1 MLLSLLVKLMILQA
15 FSQNAL
21 CDTSSMSARVSTSA
35 KMMMTISSWLLR
47 INQARRIAWK
57 LVMIHKVHFLASA
70 PMFFMLRF
78 RIGLNIRKVLLCIM
92 RVIMMGLPG
101 AFMTNEVWIHQIM
114 TLRHSIEQELP
125 IYVNIFRLKIDAV
138 WYSLLR
144 VLILI

>member
-1 MLLSLLVKLMILQA
+1 MLLSLLVELMILQT
-15 FSQNAL
+15 FSQIGL
-21 CDTSSMSARVSTSA
+21 CATSSMSARVTTIT
-35 KMMMTISSWLLR
+35 KMMMTISSWPLR

-57 LVMIHKVHFLASA
+57 LVMIHKIYILAGA

-92 RVIMMGLPG
+92 RMIMMNLSG
-101 AFMTNEVWIHQIM
+101 AFMTHEVWIHQIV
-114 TLRHSIEQELP
+114 TLGHSIEQELS
-125 IYVNIFRLKIDAV
+125 IYVNIFCLKIDTG